1 MSVYNPALDR
11 LDAIQEA
18 RLACICM
25 CVCVYIYMC
34 VCMYIRIYTHTYIYY
49 ICLYNPAL
57 DRLDAI
63 QEARLAGELQAVEER
78 LAEASTD
85 NAQLALRLEQV
96 EGAFLL
102 CVVN

>member
-25 CVCVYIYMC
+25 CVCVY
-34 VCMYIRIYTHTYIYY
+34 VCMYTYTYTYY

>member
-1 MSVYNPALDR
+1 MY
-11 LDAIQEA
+11 
-18 RLACICM
+18 
-25 CVCVYIYMC
+25 VYIYI
-34 VCMYIRIYTHTYIYY
+34 YILYMSV
-49 ICLYNPAL
+49 YNPAL

>member
-1 MSVYNPALDR
+1 
-11 LDAIQEA
+11 
-18 RLACICM
+18 
-25 CVCVYIYMC
+25 VCVYIY
-34 VCMYIRIYTHTYIYY
+34 IYY
-49 ICLYNPAL
+49 IRLYNPAL

-78 LAEASTD
+78 LAEASDD
-85 NAQLALRLEQV
+85 NAQLALRIEQV

>member
-25 CVCVYIYMC
+25 CVCVYISMC
-34 VCMYIRIYTHTYIYY
+34 VCMYVYIYIY
-49 ICLYNPAL
+49 ILYMSVYNPAL